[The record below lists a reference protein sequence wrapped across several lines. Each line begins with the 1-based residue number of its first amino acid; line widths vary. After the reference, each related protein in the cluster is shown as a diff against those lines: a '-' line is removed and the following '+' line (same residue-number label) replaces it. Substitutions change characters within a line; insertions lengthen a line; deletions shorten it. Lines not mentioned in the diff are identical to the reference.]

1 MDKYVKTLIERR
13 IMQLERDRIVDCHQ
27 ESNWYASLPETQE
40 LTALKHFLETN
51 DQDEEY
57 VKLKLAT
64 YEYFREMEKMKHL
77 KDWRELIEE
86 VAEITTLCL
95 INGPYNNY
103 YIHFNKEKFESVV
116 KEALGAN
123 EIETKWDWANY

>member
-1 MDKYVKTLIERR
+1 MNNYVKTLIERR
-13 IMQLERDRIVDCHQ
+13 IMQLERNRIVDCHQ

-40 LTALKHFLETN
+40 LTALKHFLETH

-77 KDWRELIEE
+77 KDWAGLIKE
-86 VAEITTLCL
+86 VAEITTVYQ
-95 INGPYNNY
+95 IAAPHIR
-103 YIHFNKEKFESVV
+103 YIRFDKKSFEEIVQ
-116 KEALGAN
+116 EALGTA
-123 EIETKWDWANY
+123 ELKIDWE